1 MSEVTY
7 SAFLHKMGGTA
18 PNTYIGREGEIFWD
32 PSTGALRLSD
42 GTTPGGQAITG
53 NIGLGEANQNAFS
66 SVAVAD
72 QTTVA
77 ADIATDTLTLVA
89 GTNVTITTDAGND
102 TVTINSSASGISGVA
117 VQDEGSALAT
127 AATTLNFVGAG
138 VTATGTGATKVI
150 TIPGGGDANQNAF
163 SNVAV
168 AGQTTIEA
176 DSTTDTLNIAAG
188 SNITITTD
196 DGTDTVT
203 ISGDEGL
210 ATRSDTTTVTSSSIA
225 DAATDSGVNI
235 TGFKSYALYSVT
247 ANKACWIRI
256 YDSAASRTADIAAN
270 RTQGVDPAPN
280 AGVIAEAV
288 FTQSGTVKFTP
299 GVFGFNDEST
309 PTTNIP
315 VAVTNNSGST
325 TTIDISL
332 KIIQLEA

>member
-32 PSTGALRLSD
+32 PATGALRLSD

-66 SVAVAD
+66 SVEVAG

-77 ADIATDTLTLVA
+77 ADSATDTLTLVA
-89 GTNVTITTDAGND
+89 GTNVSITTDAGND

-117 VQDEGSALAT
+117 VQDESNALST

-138 VTATGTGATKVI
+138 VTAEGTGATKTI
-150 TIPGGGDANQNAF
+150 TIPGGDANQNAF

-168 AGQTTIEA
+168 AGQNTVIA
-176 DSTTDTLNIAAG
+176 DSTTDTLTIAAG
-188 SNITITTD
+188 SNITITTN

-235 TGFKSYALYSVT
+235 TGFKSYALYSIT